1 MDTGSGMLSVFSNSQ
16 GTSLYS
22 SSWTPTT
29 SGQYAGTCIF
39 LIILAIISRLLA
51 AFKVAMERKWLAIA
65 LNRRYVVVA
74 GKKQEADSSNSDPD
88 SVNTALLTTQGAQ
101 ENVKVVRR
109 VSHGPQPWRFSV
121 DLPRALLFLCI
132 IGVNYLLMLAVMT
145 MNIGYFLSTLA
156 GAFIGELAV
165 GRHIEWGEH

>member
-1 MDTGSGMLSVFSNSQ
+1 MDMSASSDMYVFSNRQ
-16 GTSLYS
+16 DTSLYS
-22 SSWTPTT
+22 LSWTPTT

-39 LIILAIISRLLA
+39 LVILAIISRLLV
-51 AFKVAMERKWLAIA
+51 AFKVAVERKWLSIA

-74 GKKQEADSSNSDPD
+74 GRKQEADSSNSDPD
-88 SVNTALLTTQGAQ
+88 SIDTALLTTQGAQ

-132 IGVNYLLMLAVMT
+132 IAVNYLL
-145 MNIGYFLSTLA
+145 
-156 GAFIGELAV
+156 
-165 GRHIEWGEH
+165 